1 MLLNYIFKIA
11 KNENIDKIILDSSIT
26 AKSFF
31 EEFGFKQI
39 KENLVKKDNVELVN
53 FSMEREILL

>member
-1 MLLNYIFKIA
+1 LLLNYIFKIA

-39 KENLVKKDNVELVN
+39 KENLVKKIMW
-53 FSMEREILL
+53 SW

>member
-39 KENLVKKDNVELVN
+39 KENLVKRDNVELVN
-53 FSMEREILL
+53 FRMERKI